1 MTTQTKTIAALS
13 VSFDTLVDCDYQSH
27 HIVIKSGDKAAWNK
41 MCAVDKAHKNNVKLA
56 CKAALKDGKD
66 IAWGNTFV
74 TIVWAK

>member
-1 MTTQTKTIAALS
+1 MATQSNIIAALS
-13 VSFDTLVDCDYQSH
+13 VSYDTMHNCDYQSH

-41 MCAVDKAHKNNVKLA
+41 MIAIDKAEKGCLKMA
-56 CKAALKDGKD
+56 CMAALRDGTD